1 MRPMLLA
8 ALLAAAPLT
17 AGAETV
23 TRCTGPDGHLTFSN
37 RGCARGDKAEALDLK
52 AVAAD
57 SQGLRDW
64 AKRSPPARAGS
75 ERVRPRAEARP
86 TRVRDAVA
94 CENAR
99 RDLRFE
105 AGYTKGKHGRIGA
118 LREEV
123 RQACGGS

>member
-1 MRPMLLA
+1 MLPMLLA

-17 AGAETV
+17 VRAETV
-23 TRCTGPDGHLTFSN
+23 TRCTAPDGHLTFSN
-37 RGCARGDKAEALDLK
+37 RGCAQGDKAEALDLK
-52 AVAAD
+52 ATATD

-64 AKRSPPARAGS
+64 AKRSPPVRAAG
-75 ERVRPRAEARP
+75 ERARPRAEARA
-86 TRVRDAVA
+86 TRVRDVVA

-105 AGYTKGKHGRIGA
+105 AGYTKGVRGRLGA

-123 RQACGGS
+123 RQACGGG

>member
-1 MRPMLLA
+1 MLPMLLA

-17 AGAETV
+17 VRAETV
-23 TRCTGPDGHLTFSN
+23 TRCTAPDGHLTFSN
-37 RGCARGDKAEALDLK
+37 RGCATGDRAEALDLK
-52 AVAAD
+52 AAATD

-64 AKRSPPARAGS
+64 AKRSPPVRARS
-75 ERVRPRAEARP
+75 ERVRPRAE
-86 TRVRDAVA
+86 TRTTRLRDVVA

-105 AGYTKGKHGRIGA
+105 AGYTNGKRGRIGA

-123 RQACGGS
+123 RQACGGG